1 MHTVCR
7 GGVPGGRPILVNI
20 PDKFLQEANRNTER
34 GTQFYGWTQS
44 KDRAIV
50 EEKEKAVGGP

>member
-1 MHTVCR
+1 MPRR
-7 GGVPGGRPILVNI
+7 GPGGRPILVNI

>member
-20 PDKFLQEANRNTER
+20 PDRNTER